1 MINAKLRGSIASE
14 HKISSVI
21 HNVLRSFFVGVK
33 DNPNEVKIN
42 YLFSVLYS
50 LFFKAFI
57 YFTEVKYMKRF
68 LVFKAILF
76 VLSFVLIFQFCSVG
90 VMGVTVVKGEEE
102 ITLPANFT
110 ASTTNDE
117 KLKKLPIEIKAK
129 SAVLMEVSTGEILME
144 YNGDVKLFP
153 ASVTKIMTMLLVA
166 EAIDSK
172 KISLTDKVVCSEN
185 AASKGGSQIWLE
197 PGESMTV
204 DELLR
209 ATAIGS
215 ANDAATLLGEYVSG
229 SESAFISLMNA
240 RAKELGMKNT
250 NFVNATG
257 LDDTT
262 DEHQTTARDIAIM
275 SKELLKH
282 EFITKYTT
290 VWMDSLRGGETE
302 LVNTNKL
309 VRFYEGTTGLKTG
322 TTAKAGCCVSASA
335 KRDGLHLVAVVM
347 GSANSNDR
355 FNTAKAMLSWGF
367 SNYTIHQPTI
377 DKTTIHPVTVI
388 KGQCDVVDV
397 TTPTLAPVL
406 IKKGQES
413 AVEVKTEL
421 CTDVEAPVLQGQTL
435 GTVTVLV
442 NGEKQNEY
450 KITARDDVPK
460 LNYFGAF
467 LKISNFLTTGSTEYP
482 FK

>member
-1 MINAKLRGSIASE
+1 MRN
-14 HKISSVI
+14 
-21 HNVLRSFFVGVK
+21 FFV
-33 DNPNEVKIN
+33 
-42 YLFSVLYS
+42 
-50 LFFKAFI
+50 FKTF
-57 YFTEVKYMKRF
+57 
-68 LVFKAILF
+68 LF
-76 VLSFVLIFQFCSVG
+76 VLSFVLVLQFCTVG
-90 VMGVTVVKGEEE
+90 VMGVAVVKGESE
-102 ITLPANFT
+102 INLPDTFT
-110 ASTTNDE
+110 ASVSNNE
-117 KLKKLPIEIKAK
+117 ALKKLPVEIKAK

-144 YNGDVKLFP
+144 YNGDLKLFP

-172 KISLTDKVVCSEN
+172 KISLTDNVVCSEN

-209 ATAIGS
+209 ATVIGS

-229 SESAFISLMNA
+229 SEGAFISLMNS

-250 NFVNATG
+250 TFVNATG

-290 VWMDSLRGGETE
+290 VWMDSLRNGETE

-367 SNYTIHQPTI
+367 SNYTIYQPTI
-377 DKTTIHPVTVI
+377 DKTTIHPVSVI
-388 KGQCDVVDV
+388 KGQRDTVNVKIPV
-397 TTPTLAPVL
+397 ISPVL
-406 IKKGQES
+406 IKKGQEG
-413 AVEVKTEL
+413 AVAVKTEL
-421 CTDVEAPVLQGQTL
+421 CTDVEAPVIQGQTL

-442 NGEKQNEY
+442 NDKKQNEY
-450 KITARDDVPK
+450 KITAGEEVPK

-467 LKISNFLTTGSTEYP
+467 LKIANFLTTGSTEYP
-482 FK
+482 TK